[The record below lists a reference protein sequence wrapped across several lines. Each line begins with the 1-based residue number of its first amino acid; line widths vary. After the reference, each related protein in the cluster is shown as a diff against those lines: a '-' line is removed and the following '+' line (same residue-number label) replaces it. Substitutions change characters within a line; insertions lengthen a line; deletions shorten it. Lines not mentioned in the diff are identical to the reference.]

1 MKLIPS
7 LEYVLIG
14 WLALGSVA
22 SLVSHSVP
30 LAMLFVYFAARIVLY
45 GN

>member
-1 MKLIPS
+1 MKLLPIV
-7 LEYVLIG
+7 EFVLIG

-22 SLVSHSVP
+22 ALMTHSIP
-30 LAMLFVYFAARIVLY
+30 LAMLFVYFAARIIFY